1 MTKKMTKAARIE
13 QKVDSGLSRVEA
25 ELAVAREDAEA
36 MVARAE
42 ARSKKEQAKVDAAAV
57 ELIRANHSEIWE
69 QATDMAR
76 AELEAKSAARS
87 QAAKGTVGTSG
98 ADVVE
103 DSPTVVGGAGAEDDG
118 GESWQG

>member
-1 MTKKMTKAARIE
+1 MTKKITKAARIE
-13 QKVDSGLSRVEA
+13 QKVNSGLSRVEA

-42 ARSKKEQAKVDAAAV
+42 ARAKKEQAKVDAAAV
-57 ELIRANHSEIWE
+57 ELIRENHPEVWE
-69 QATDMAR
+69 QATDLAR

-98 ADVVE
+98 ADAVE
-103 DSPTVVGGAGAEDDG
+103 DSPAASRGAGAEGDG
-118 GESWQG
+118 GEGWQP

>member
-1 MTKKMTKAARIE
+1 MTKKLTKTQRIE
-13 QKVDSGLSRVEA
+13 QKVDDGLSRVEA

-42 ARSKKEQAKVDAAAV
+42 ARAKKEQAKVDAAAV
-57 ELIRANHSEIWE
+57 EIIRENHPDVWE

-98 ADVVE
+98 ADAVE
-103 DSPTVVGGAGAEDDG
+103 DSPTVVSGAGAEGDG
-118 GESWQG
+118 GDSWQN